1 VSHLPAENAK
11 LMDPQQHDMIS
22 SRRSQT
28 KHEPQVN
35 SSCFATAA
43 AKEAESA
50 FEDRIRFG
58 NASIDFAARAKHRE
72 RERERERA
80 RDRERERE
88 RESVSVSC
96 APQLLYPEQP
106 EPFCP
111 LAFASH
117 WRPQTTCRSF
127 FVSHLIR
134 RMRKKDFPWSSSS
147 LPSILVVDVNDV
159 TWCHNLEK
167 TKSSILLNFLKFKN
181 NDVTWHHSRRGVKAW
196 HVAQ

>member
-1 VSHLPAENAK
+1 MSHLPAENAK

-72 RERERERA
+72 RERERERECECVLCPA
-80 RDRERERE
+80 IALSRTAGAILSPGFRLSLTSANYLSLLLRFTPHSEDEKER
-88 RESVSVSC
+88 
-96 APQLLYPEQP
+96 
-106 EPFCP
+106 FP
-111 LAFASH
+111 LV
-117 WRPQTTCRSF
+117 F
-127 FVSHLIR
+127 FILAL
-134 RMRKKDFPWSSSS
+134 D
-147 LPSILVVDVNDV
+147 PS
-159 TWCHNLEK
+159 
-167 TKSSILLNFLKFKN
+167 
-181 NDVTWHHSRRGVKAW
+181 SRR
-196 HVAQ
+196 Q